1 MNKNIRYNYSAF
13 SGILLASVMCAVF
26 YNLSMLMPITGFALL
41 VYKIKNVPMFRRKE
55 WLAVTLLSMFFIG
68 GINIYVSPNI
78 YKFAVELF
86 TNESLKNLAG
96 YVFIFLPIE
105 ILYYKFNGRKFM
117 IPVFDRI
124 IITSIIATIG
134 AYFYIKL
141 LNINGELL
149 KEVMRELN
157 NIDEKNIEII
167 FKFMKNHIYYL
178 IYTYVG
184 FVTYIT
190 YYTFGRKSYSM
201 WRISYWWLLF
211 YIIPFFIIRF
221 GHIQNVYLTNIMLM
235 VKISFVVYGIK
246 IVYNFIRL
254 KIKSDVI
261 CQILAMII
269 GLNFQN
275 ITFIIAGLL
284 SFEALKIT
292 IIRSNGGK

>member
-1 MNKNIRYNYSAF
+1 
-13 SGILLASVMCAVF
+13 
-26 YNLSMLMPITGFALL
+26 
-41 VYKIKNVPMFRRKE
+41 
-55 WLAVTLLSMFFIG
+55 
-68 GINIYVSPNI
+68 
-78 YKFAVELF
+78 
-86 TNESLKNLAG
+86 
-96 YVFIFLPIE
+96 
-105 ILYYKFNGRKFM
+105 M

-149 KEVMRELN
+149 KEVMQELN

-254 KIKSDVI
+254 KIKSDII